1 MSTGVSSAFVTLFE
15 AEVKQAYQA
24 MSQLRECVRL
34 RTNVEGST
42 VKFPKVGKGTA
53 TLRVPQTDVTPM
65 NVAFSQVT
73 ATMQDWNAAEY
84 SDIFNQAKINFE
96 ERQELVMACSNA
108 IGRRLDQ
115 IVIDALA
122 ASGTSLTI
130 ADSIG
135 GTNSNLNFTKL
146 RTAHTYLNKKNVPSS
161 DRYLVVHANNL
172 SYMLSVTQ
180 ATSADFNSVRALV
193 NGEIDTFMGFK
204 WIVLGDRDEGGL
216 SISGTD
222 RKNYAFHKSAVGLAE
237 GIGMRT
243 EINYIPEKTSWLV
256 NTIMSAGAVA
266 IDAEGIVELT
276 CDETSL

>member
-1 MSTGVSSAFVTLFE
+1 MAVGVSSAFVTLFE
-15 AEVKQAYQA
+15 AEVHQAYQA
-24 MSQLRECVRL
+24 TSVLRNCVRL
-34 RTNVEGST
+34 RTGVEGST
-42 VKFPKVGKGTA
+42 VKFPKIGRGSA
-53 TLRVPQTDVTPM
+53 TLRIPQTDVTPM
-65 NVAFSQVT
+65 NVTYSQVT
-73 ATMQDWNAAEY
+73 ATLQDWNAAEY
-84 SDIFNQAKINFE
+84 TDIFNQAKINFE
-96 ERQELVMACSNA
+96 ERQELVMASASA

-115 IVIDALA
+115 IIIDALA

-135 GTNSNLNFTKL
+135 GTNSNLNMTKL

-161 DRYLVVHANNL
+161 DRYLVTHANNL
-172 SYMLSVTQ
+172 SYMLSLTS

-216 SISGTD
+216 SKSGDD

-237 GIGMRT
+237 GIAMRT
-243 EINYIPEKTSWLV
+243 EINYVPEKTSWLV
-256 NTIMSAGAVA
+256 NTILSAGATA